1 MIIGIIIYILISMAF
16 ASSVKPDDFSEFMLL
31 TFFTS
36 ISIGGIFAIV
46 VIVGLAVSSLIML

>member
-16 ASSVKPDDFSEFMLL
+16 AWSVKPDDFSEFMLL

-36 ISIGGIFAIV
+36 ISIVGIFAIV